1 MTMKKLVAALLVLA
15 PIAAIAAPA
24 VPYLPV
30 PKGAA
35 VILNTGSTNT
45 LGYRIVVQPS
55 GAAEY
60 VNGPRRATT
69 FVPRSLA
76 TRFFRDLQ
84 AAMPLS
90 SRGASDCM
98 KSASFGYSSY
108 VWWNGSRSGDLTC
121 GGGAAVD
128 ADALNIARALGAS
141 TALRTRPIP
150 MLTNEPRKPLP
161 QPLPLSTAQPTPS
174 TAPIRY
180 R

>member
-1 MTMKKLVAALLVLA
+1 MKTLIAAVLLLA
-15 PIAAIAAPA
+15 PAAAIGAPV

-60 VNGPRRATT
+60 VNGSRRAAASI
-69 FVPRSLA
+69 PRSLA
-76 TRFFRDLQ
+76 TRFFKDLQ

-98 KSASFGYSSY
+98 KSASFGYSSF
-108 VWWNGSRSGDLTC
+108 VWWKGSRSGDLTC
-121 GGGAAVD
+121 GGGGAVD
-128 ADALNIARALGAS
+128 ADALTIAQALGAS

-161 QPLPLSTAQPTPS
+161 QPLPPSTAQPTPS
-174 TAPIRY
+174 AAPIRS